1 MMNKVVLV
9 TGSRR
14 GIGLATAKK
23 FAEKGYDIVLNDCEE
38 NDLLAKNKNYI
49 EEKYKVRVLVTI
61 ADISKEDEVK
71 RMCNKIKE
79 AFGKIDVLVNNA
91 GIVYDMEL
99 EDRTVEIFNRTIN
112 NNLTGTF
119 IMCKHI
125 GKMMMDKKEGVIIN
139 VSSTNGI
146 NSYFPTSIDY
156 DASKAGIISLTNNFA
171 LAYAPHIRVN
181 AIAPGWVNTDMNKDL
196 PKELVQEESEKIYL
210 KRFAEPEEIANLIY
224 FLASPDAS
232 YINNAIIKI
241 DGGY

>member
-1 MMNKVVLV
+1 MNKVVLV

-23 FAEKGYDIVLNDCEE
+23 FAEKGYDIVLNNREE
-38 NDLLAKNKNYI
+38 SDLLEKIKHDI
-49 EEKYKVRVLVTI
+49 EAQYKVRVFTAI
-61 ADISKEDEVK
+61 ADISKEDEVI
-71 RMCNKIKE
+71 RMHNEIKE
-79 AFGKIDVLVNNA
+79 KIGRIDVLVNNA

-99 EDRTVEIFNRTIN
+99 EDRTVEIFNQTIN

-125 GKMMMDKKEGVIIN
+125 GKMMMNQKNGVIIN

-156 DASKAGIISLTNNFA
+156 DASKAGIISLTHNFA
-171 LAYAPHIRVN
+171 LAYAPYIRVN

>member
-1 MMNKVVLV
+1 MNKVVLV

-23 FAEKGYDIVLNDCEE
+23 FAENGYDIILNAREGSA
-38 NDLLAKNKNYI
+38 LLEKNKHDI
-49 EEKYKVRVLVTI
+49 EEKYNVRVFTAI
-61 ADISKEDEVK
+61 ADISKEDEVI
-71 RMCNKIKE
+71 RMCNEIKE
-79 AFGKIDVLVNNA
+79 EIGNIDVLVNNA

-99 EDRTVEIFNRTIN
+99 EDRTVEIFNKTIN

-125 GKMMMDKKEGVIIN
+125 GKMMMNQKSGVIIN

-146 NSYFPTSIDY
+146 DSYFPTSIDY
-156 DASKAGIISLTNNFA
+156 DASKAGINSLTNNFA
-171 LAYAPHIRVN
+171 LAYAPYIRVN
-181 AIAPGWVNTDMNKDL
+181 AVAPGWVNTDMNNDL
-196 PKELVQEESEKIYL
+196 PKELIQEESEKIYL